1 MSEREIYIHITT
13 TPNDSNIR
21 CSIQGS
27 AYELADCLAM
37 AMVNM
42 MNDMNKKD
50 RMVFKALIDS
60 SVQNGLAALED
71 KEINDEID

>member
-1 MSEREIYIHITT
+1 MSEREIYVHITT

-21 CSIQGS
+21 CSVQGS
-27 AYELADCLAM
+27 AYELANCLAM

-50 RMVFKALIDS
+50 RVAFKTLIDS
-60 SVQNGLAALED
+60 SVQAGLIALG
-71 KEINDEID
+71 DEEAD